1 MGENLA
7 AVDLGAGR
15 TAVSVSAG
23 TFHTCALL
31 VSRCQARRE
40 QLENANAF
48 ALIVAQTKGIIWPR
62 LAYLVQF
69 ARQWMRVGGLKSWG
83 RVGLRGIL
91 PWRVGSERSWRV
103 YRGKRRGVGV
113 GEDDQT
119 ICERP
124 DANEVDEVGVD
135 GRQ

>member
-1 MGENLA
+1 MGTNLA

-23 TFHTCALL
+23 WTFTCALL

-48 ALIVAQTKGIIWPR
+48 ALIVAQTQGIIWPR

-69 ARQWMRVGGLKSWG
+69 SRLWMRVGGLKSWG
-83 RVGLRGIL
+83 MVGLSDIL
-91 PWRVGSERSWRV
+91 SWSVGSERGWRV
-103 YRGKRRGVGV
+103 YSGKRRGVGV
-113 GEDDQT
+113 GEDGQT
-119 ICERP
+119 IWAE
-124 DANEVDEVGVD
+124 AAVALATMIY
-135 GRQ
+135 